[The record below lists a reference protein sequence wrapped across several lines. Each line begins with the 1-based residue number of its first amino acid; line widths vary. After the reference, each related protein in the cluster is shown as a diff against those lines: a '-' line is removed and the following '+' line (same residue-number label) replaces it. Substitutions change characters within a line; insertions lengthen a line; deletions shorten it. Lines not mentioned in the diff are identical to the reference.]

1 MAVALRSGGEGR
13 VGAQVRGESLEPQ
26 EPKGTT
32 STQHTRSASEQ
43 AQVTGWLGPWRTCCQ
58 QEWLWPLWSS
68 HFSSRPAVLQHC
80 QWTSSSMQC
89 NNKVVAFAVAASEKH
104 WQLKL
109 GPSQRLLQ
117 DRTTDT
123 S

>member
-1 MAVALRSGGEGR
+1 MSKPIGLGFLKSDAPGILSQGKVRQRLVPNIDLAAFTHDWSCMAVALRSGGEGR

-58 QEWLWPLWSS
+58 QE
-68 HFSSRPAVLQHC
+68 
-80 QWTSSSMQC
+80 
-89 NNKVVAFAVAASEKH
+89 
-104 WQLKL
+104 
-109 GPSQRLLQ
+109 
-117 DRTTDT
+117 
-123 S
+123 